1 MMGEDPNNFTQKNI
15 KVNIVFYIIYIII
28 IIKKGNL
35 LNFRHY

>member
-28 IIKKGNL
+28 IKKGNL
-35 LNFRHY
+35 LNFKHY